1 MNFLCQHEAIEALEH
16 LSSSNRHSLLI
27 EGVLGCGKSYLAS
40 QYAHMLN
47 ISDIQF
53 VNPTVQAVKD
63 ALDAC
68 MRLTSPM
75 VLVIENLDTGV
86 LAASY
91 ALLKFLEE
99 PNDNA
104 YIIVT
109 YRNINYVPDTIIS
122 RCACINVPPP
132 IPSDM
137 VEYAKVRCR
146 QTSNTTIL
154 NSELLHSVKSFSDID
169 NLLHLSAKQLSYI
182 DQLANIDY
190 NDSISNIVWKLGHT
204 DDNSEIPISLVLQ
217 HIAASTKSS
226 VIKNAAIM
234 CIKDLNTSRLGTHS
248 VLSRFVL
255 ECKYCQ
261 GG

>member
-1 MNFLCQHEAIEALEH
+1 MNFLCQRESIESLEH

-27 EGVLGCGKSYLAS
+27 EGVPGCGKSYLAS
-40 QYAHMLN
+40 QYAHMIN
-47 ISDIQF
+47 IPDIQF
-53 VNPTVQAVKD
+53 ISPSVQAVKD
-63 ALDAC
+63 AVDIC

-75 VLVIENLDTGV
+75 VLVIENLDTGM
-86 LAASY
+86 LSASY

-109 YRNINYVPDTIIS
+109 CRNINYVPDTIIS
-122 RCACINVPPP
+122 RCACIKVSPPV
-132 IPSDM
+132 PSDI
-137 VEYAKVRCR
+137 VDYAKLRCH

-154 NSELLHSVKSFSDID
+154 NSALLRSVKSFSDID
-169 NLLHLSAKQLSYI
+169 KLINLSTKQLLYI
-182 DQLANIDY
+182 EQLANIDY

-204 DDNSEIPISLVLQ
+204 DDNSEIPILIVLQ

-226 VIKNAAIM
+226 IIKNAAII

-261 GG
+261 RE